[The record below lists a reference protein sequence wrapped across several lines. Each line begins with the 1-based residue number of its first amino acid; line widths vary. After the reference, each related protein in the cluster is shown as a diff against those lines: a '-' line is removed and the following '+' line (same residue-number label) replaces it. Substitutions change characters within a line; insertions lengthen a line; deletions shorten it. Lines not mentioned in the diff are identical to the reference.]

1 MVKKISVV
9 ITLLLAVFL
18 LAALWYVQRQE
29 QTDAGRYEVLDQ
41 EALPLQVEKRELER
55 ELDAL
60 EENYEQQM
68 KGMPTAE
75 IVVTDMDEALY
86 DQLYP
91 VMQEAGLQGIMA
103 LSDTEYFGR
112 AGNISVSQFNEM
124 LEAGWGYCLGWDGEG
139 DFAEWMSGMA
149 ERLRDT
155 RLSVPEAVYFAQG
168 SYSSEY
174 DEILRQYDVTV
185 AVHHGEEEKAV
196 IVTDDG
202 QGDIWYPGAIVWN
215 RSGVRNDFAELI
227 SAGGNLT
234 VSVRFAEDGGENTAQ
249 DTDREIY
256 VENSFRNMLEYIT
269 QQISEGKLLV
279 MTGFEA
285 ARACRTEAENS
296 AAGLLQELET
306 RRQDLEAQIG
316 ELESRIDEIYGR

>member
-86 DQLYP
+86 DELYP

-124 LEAGWGYCLGWDGEG
+124 LEAGWGYCLGWDGGG
-139 DFAEWMSGMA
+139 DFAEWMSEMA

-155 RLSVPEAVYFAQG
+155 RLSVPEAVYFAPG

-202 QGDIWYPGAIVWN
+202 QGDIWYPGAVSWN
-215 RSGVRNDFAELI
+215 YSGARIDFESLI

-234 VSVRFAEDGGENTAQ
+234 VSVNFGQADGRSADASGDGVYT
-249 DTDREIY
+249 
-256 VENSFRNMLEYIT
+256 ENSFRNMLEYIT

-306 RRQDLEAQIG
+306 SAAGSRAQIG